1 MRAGDAAT
9 IAPMDSSAPR
19 PRAARR
25 ELGQSRTRLGL
36 ALIVFVA
43 ATVFWFAPL
52 IGSLGSKLLDQ
63 PGSGDAANYVRN
75 AWAIQQSGSTPFT
88 FSRDKWNGAPEG
100 IPQTTAIPVLSPV
113 QPLFT
118 WVLTPALGLV
128 GSLNLFLLLG
138 FPATAFA
145 AFLFLDWLGFGFL
158 PSLFGAYVI
167 AFNPWTFNQ
176 ALAGA
181 PAFEH
186 GWCLILLMWSL
197 VRLQRSGTVRAAAL
211 AGLCYATCFLVAA
224 YFGLIA
230 SAIVT
235 AYIAVALVRDWSRT
249 AIVDLLKRIGVMAA
263 VTAVPLVPAV
273 VVFGTEYSTAARQ
286 LNNPVGDAIR
296 RAVDPFASYLV
307 PSPHHPF
314 LGFLSHASLSSEAPT
329 ADKVYFFGYTT
340 LALAAVGLFMLM
352 RSQRVGR
359 SRARDALLLAAAC
372 LPIAYVSSLPQHV
385 HLFGLAIPT
394 TSWLVTHVTSFY
406 RVYARFGFVVGISLA
421 VLAAS
426 ALAALARRPRG
437 SLLVAALAAVMV
449 FELLPGRV
457 SPSAADTAPAYDH
470 WLATQPSGIV
480 AHYPMPTDNEL
491 ALRLA
496 GAEYH
501 NTRFTGQPLFTLFGA
516 GIGGTREEGIRLL
529 ARDLTGRLTPRILSA
544 EGVRYVV
551 IHDDIYRQLHIDPPP
566 LGAPFHRV
574 ATFGAV
580 RIYRQTPHPDP
591 HLIDKLLIANAATLA
606 TLEGLP
612 LGTVTVGPG
621 GFNEPER
628 YHHVFGWH
636 WMTQNGTLQIDN
648 PYDHPMKFRLT
659 GHAFSNGVPRT
670 VEIQSDTGKKITTFH
685 VAIYET
691 GLRVQPFMLEPG
703 VTTLN
708 LFTTPGPQDLGAARM
723 GSIFLSPVRAVPL
736 SQVSLRAS

>member
-1 MRAGDAAT
+1 MA
-9 IAPMDSSAPR
+9 
-19 PRAARR
+19 
-25 ELGQSRTRLGL
+25 
-36 ALIVFVA
+36 V
-43 ATVFWFAPL
+43 TVVWFAPL
-52 IGSLGSKLLDQ
+52 IGSFGSKLLDQ
-63 PGSGDAANYVRN
+63 PGRGDAANYVRN
-75 AWAIQQSGSTPFT
+75 AWAIQHSGSTPFT

-100 IPQTTAIPVLSPV
+100 IPQTRAIAFLSPA

-128 GSLNLFLLLG
+128 GALNLFLLLG
-138 FPATAFA
+138 FIGTAFA

-158 PSLFGAYVI
+158 PSFFGAYVI
-167 AFNPWTFNQ
+167 AFNPWTLNQ

-197 VRLQRSGTVRAAAL
+197 VRLERSGTLRAAAL
-211 AGLCYATCFLVAA
+211 AGLSYATCFLVAA

-235 AYIAVALVRDWSRT
+235 AYIAVALVRERSRKAT
-249 AIVDLLKRIGVMAA
+249 VELFKRIGVMAA
-263 VTAVPLVPAV
+263 VTAAPLVPAL
-273 VVFGTEYSTAARQ
+273 VVFAREYSTAARQ
-286 LNNPVGDAIR
+286 LNNPVGDALR

-314 LGFLSHASLSSEAPT
+314 LGALSNASRSSEAPT

-340 LALAAVGLFMLM
+340 LALAAAGLVMLA
-352 RSQRVGR
+352 RSQRVGH
-359 SRARDALLLAAAC
+359 SRARDALVLAAAC
-372 LPIAYVSSLPQHV
+372 LPIAYVSSLPRHV
-385 HLFGLAIPT
+385 HVLGLAIPT
-394 TSWLVTHVTSFY
+394 TSWLVTHITSFY

-426 ALAALARRPRG
+426 ALARLARWPRG
-437 SLLVAALAAVMV
+437 TLLVSALTVVMV
-449 FELLPGRV
+449 FELLPGSV
-457 SPSAADTAPAYDH
+457 SPSAADTAPGYDR
-470 WLATQPSGIV
+470 WLATQPVGIA

-496 GAEYH
+496 GSEYH
-501 NTRFTGQPLFTLFGA
+501 YTRFTGQPLFALFGA

-529 ARDLTGRLTPRILSA
+529 ARYLTDRLTPRILSA

-551 IHDDIYRQLHIDPPP
+551 IHDDIYRQLHIDPPL
-566 LGAPFHRV
+566 LGAPFHRI

-591 HLIDKLLIANAATLA
+591 HLIDKLLIGNAATLA

-612 LGTVTVGPG
+612 FGSVTVGPG

-628 YHHVFGWH
+628 YHNVFGWH
-636 WMTQNGTLQIDN
+636 WMTQNGTLQIAN
-648 PYDHPMKFRLT
+648 PYGHPAKFRLV
-659 GHAFSNGVPRT
+659 GHVFSNGVPRT
-670 VEIQSDTGKKITTFH
+670 VEIQSDTGKTLTTFH
-685 VAIYET
+685 VAISET
-691 GLRVQPFMLEPG
+691 GLKVQPLVLGPG

-708 LFTTPGPQDLGAARM
+708 VFATPGPQNLGATRM

-736 SQVSLRAS
+736 SQVSLRGS